1 MSTSSHD
8 TEHAWDKGLPDL
20 RAYLTGGNPLLI
32 IISGPSGAGKDAV
45 VKRMEELGYP
55 FYFVITATTRAPR
68 QGEQGG
74 VDYFF
79 LSVAEFLDLIKKGE
93 LLEHALVY
101 GEHKGVRKEQVRQA
115 LASGRD
121 VVMRLDVQGAATV
134 RALVPDAILVFLIPG
149 SEEEWLQRLH
159 GRKTESAAEL
169 QRRVATMRE
178 EMKRIPEFDYVV
190 VNRGGQLDRAVEAI
204 VAIMHAEK
212 CRTKQRKIRL

>member
-1 MSTSSHD
+1 MSTSSHG
-8 TEHAWDKGLPDL
+8 TEHALDQGLPDL
-20 RAYLTGGNPLLI
+20 RPYLTGGNPLLI

-45 VKRMEELGYP
+45 VKRMKELGYP

-68 QGEQGG
+68 QGEQRG

-79 LSVAEFLDLIKKGE
+79 LSDAEFLNLIDRGE

-101 GEHKGVRKEQVRQA
+101 GEHKGVPKQQVRQA

-134 RALVPDAILVFLIPG
+134 RALVPDAILVFLVPD
-149 SEEEWLQRLH
+149 SEEELLQRLH
-159 GRKTESAAEL
+159 GRKTETAAEL
-169 QRRVATMRE
+169 QRRVKTMRE

-190 VNRGGQLDRAVEAI
+190 VNRDGQLDRAVEAI

-212 CRTKQRKIRL
+212 CRTKQREIRL